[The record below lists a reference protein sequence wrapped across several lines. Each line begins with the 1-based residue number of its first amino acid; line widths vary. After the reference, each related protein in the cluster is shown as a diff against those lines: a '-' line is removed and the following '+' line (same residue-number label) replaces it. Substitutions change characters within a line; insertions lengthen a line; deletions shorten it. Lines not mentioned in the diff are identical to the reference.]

1 MKKLGMLVTAL
12 ALIAAVAV
20 VVFVLLHGRSA
31 DRELEAAAEPTGEAA
46 VAAARSRVDR
56 RLGRGAAGAAE
67 PIRLSEA
74 DLADLLLA
82 SLADHPRGRRLLAV
96 SKRVEAGIRGERV
109 ELGVVV
115 NLSEIRPDALE
126 ESERE
131 VVDKI
136 RRLLPFLED
145 RDLDIAIS
153 GVPSARAGEVVF
165 ARDAR
170 VRIALLELALDSVA
184 ERLGA
189 ASDSVR
195 EGLALPVPRYE
206 ILDIRVENGEVLL
219 TARPG

>member
-1 MKKLGMLVTAL
+1 MKKLGVLAMALV
-12 ALIAAVAV
+12 LIAATAV
-20 VVFVLLHGRSA
+20 VVLVLLRGRSA
-31 DRELEAAAEPTGEAA
+31 ERELQAAAEPTGEAA
-46 VAAARSRVDR
+46 VAAARSRIDR
-56 RLGRGAAGAAE
+56 RLRGDARSAG
-67 PIRLSEA
+67 PIRLSES

-115 NLSEIRPDALE
+115 NLSQIRSDDLE

-136 RRLLPFLED
+136 RRFLPFLED

-170 VRIALLELALDSVA
+170 VRLSLVELELDTVA
-184 ERLGA
+184 ERLGGG
-189 ASDSVR
+189 SEKVR

-206 ILDIRVENGEVLL
+206 ILDIRVENGEVVL